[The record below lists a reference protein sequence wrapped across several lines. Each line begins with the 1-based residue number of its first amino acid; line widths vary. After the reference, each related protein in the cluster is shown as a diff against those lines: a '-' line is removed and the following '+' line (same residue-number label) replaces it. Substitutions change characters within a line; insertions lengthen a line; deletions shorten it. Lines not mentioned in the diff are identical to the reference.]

1 MKNIKSIVL
10 IILISIVSLAT
21 AQTFN
26 GSWQWANGI
35 SSVWNTS
42 SYDWNN
48 KQNMTI
54 DERGNVYTLSYV
66 NYWNLKLKPFNA
78 PRIDTI
84 GQSSRDLILS
94 KYNCN
99 GDLVWWKFVASKYHT
114 NDGSISNAG
123 VEYLNGNGPTQ
134 GEIICDKQGN
144 LFFSFLG
151 GYNMDTMIILDSLYW
166 NNPLYFNQYYI
177 HADTNGVLKNV
188 FQSLKSDSTTQ
199 SMVGMSL
206 SDNGNI
212 YGVGLYANYVASI
225 PTYRNVIYK
234 MNRQTFEFDVI
245 HQFPE
250 LNGQYGFRVLDIV
263 IDHEENIIIAG
274 HVSDSLS
281 IYGEDF
287 YMDNIP
293 YGYERLKVAFIAK
306 FDSLGNNIWFQR
318 AYQDTPNPIYIPS
331 SDVLENSLCID
342 DSNNVYTTLFGTRTY
357 MNGVFSSPDTS
368 NFTADACVIKLDG
381 LTGIAEWILYSESV
395 GWSNNWN
402 PIVPHYKNGILY
414 VGGDHGTARIDT
426 TVFDATAGAFDP
438 LLVAINPNT
447 GELLEW
453 LKIPTGGGTFSFI
466 HDIESDPIGN
476 LYLGIQQNGP
486 IELTGL
492 DTLNEIHGSRP
503 TGLIAKYGEAACT
516 CTAPTLQVQLNTVDT
531 VNQQVQLSASAT
543 NQTGLTW
550 NFGDGTVWQDTS
562 ISNVS
567 YTYAN
572 DTMYQICVTAH
583 SANCGTATQC
593 LTVNLYL
600 EEDSII
606 DTTAIR
612 EINSTNWGISI
623 YPNPAKEY
631 VNISFSG
638 DMLAGD
644 KEIALYSIAGVLQAK
659 ATVKEKE
666 AISIIDL
673 SGMAKGVY
681 IINVSNTVHQFVGK
695 LVIK

>member
-1 MKNIKSIVL
+1 MKTITLFFSFIFLASI
-10 IILISIVSLAT
+10 AT

-206 SDNGNI
+206 SDDGNI

-318 AYQDTPNPIYIPS
+318 AYQATPNQFDTATWIQ
-331 SDVLENSLCID
+331 ENSLCID
-342 DSNNVYTTLFGTRTY
+342 EYNNIYTTLGGYRSYF
-357 MNGVFSSPDTS
+357 NGVNP
-368 NFTADACVIKLDG
+368 NADSTFISTTHVLKLNG
-381 LTGIAEWILYSESV
+381 VTGIAEWMLYATKE
-395 GWSNNWN
+395 GGQDNWLARTT
-402 PIVPHYKNGILY
+402 HYKNGILY
-414 VGGDHGTARIDT
+414 AGGNHGTARVDT

-492 DTLNEIHGSRP
+492 DTINTIHSSRP

-531 VNQQVQLSASAT
+531 VNQQVQLTASAT
-543 NQTGLTW
+543 NQIGLTW

-572 DTMYQICVTAH
+572 DTTYQICVTAH
-583 SANCGTATQC
+583 STDCGTATQC
-593 LTVNLYL
+593 LTVNLYI

-612 EINSTNWGISI
+612 EINSTSWGISM

-638 DMLAGD
+638 DMLTGD
-644 KEIALYSIAGVLQAK
+644 KEVALYSIAGVLQAK
-659 ATVKEKE
+659 ATVKENE
-666 AISIIDL
+666 TNSIIDL
-673 SGMAKGVY
+673 TGMAKGVY
-681 IINVSNTVHQFVGK
+681 IVNVSNAAHQFVGK
-695 LVIK
+695 LVVK